1 MTTKL
6 KGSSDHNG
14 ESHRKPERGHVAPT
28 KGSLPEVVA
37 MPIEVNSMNKEPPRD
52 KPVELN
58 LLTHNHCAGLK
69 DAQRPSLLN
78 NFVALKLTKLLCM
91 LN

>member
-1 MTTKL
+1 MVKATESLKEAMWLPTT
-6 KGSSDHNG
+6 
-14 ESHRKPERGHVAPT
+14 
-28 KGSLPEVVA
+28 GSLPEVVA
-37 MPIEVNSMNKEPPRD
+37 MPHRSELYEQRTPPRD